1 MGWRSRLATLRRV
14 GLRQVVLARGW
25 ILLRGDDRLR
35 ARYPVRAGEL
45 VLDVGA
51 YEGDFSA
58 DMRQRW
64 NATVWAIE
72 PIPAFADVIEHRF
85 AEDESVQVLRVALGG
100 DEGTLEIT
108 LADDGSSAWIN
119 DATTVEV
126 HQRDVAEVVED
137 NSIALLKI
145 NAEGAEFDVL
155 DRVIATGQI
164 SQVRCLQ
171 VQFHRFVPDA
181 VSRRRTIRRHL
192 RRTHRCSWSVPWVW
206 EQWVRRA

>member
-1 MGWRSRLATLRRV
+1 MGWQSRLATVRRV

-119 DATTVEV
+119 DAATVEV
-126 HQRDVAEVVED
+126 HQRDVADVVED
-137 NSIALLKI
+137 NPIALLKI

-155 DRVIATGQI
+155 DRMIATGQI

-171 VQFHRFVPDA
+171 VQ
-181 VSRRRTIRRHL
+181 
-192 RRTHRCSWSVPWVW
+192 
-206 EQWVRRA
+206 